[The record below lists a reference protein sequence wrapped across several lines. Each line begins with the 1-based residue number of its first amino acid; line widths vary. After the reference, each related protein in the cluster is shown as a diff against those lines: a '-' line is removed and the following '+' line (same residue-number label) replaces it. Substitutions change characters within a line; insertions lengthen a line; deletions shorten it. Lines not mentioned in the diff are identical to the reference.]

1 MSVRLLLA
9 DDHKIMREGLKA
21 LLDQRA
27 DAQVV
32 AEAENGLEA
41 VQLAQKLRPDIVIM
55 DIGMAGLNGIEAT
68 RQIIADVPGVKV
80 IALSM
85 HSDKR
90 FVIEMLKAGASG
102 YLLKD
107 SAPEEL
113 TSAIRALAANRPYL
127 SPKITDVVL
136 KDYLSTLSQTG
147 PTAFTVLTAREREV
161 LQLIAEGKT
170 TKEIASVLQVSVKTI
185 ETHRQQM
192 MEKLNIRSI
201 AELTKYAVREGLTSL
216 DP

>member
-1 MSVRLLLA
+1 MRLLLA

-21 LLDQRA
+21 LLEQRS
-27 DAQVV
+27 DVQVV

-41 VQLAQKLRPDIVIM
+41 VQLTKKLKPDIVIM

-68 RQIIADVPGVKV
+68 RQIVAGVPGVKV

-90 FVIEMLKAGASG
+90 FVVEMLKAGASG

-113 TSAIRALAANRPYL
+113 ISAMRALAANRPYL

-136 KDYLSTLSQTG
+136 KDYLNTLSQTE

-161 LQLIAEGKT
+161 LQLIAEGKKT
-170 TKEIASVLQVSVKTI
+170 REIASALQVSVKTI

-192 MEKLNIRSI
+192 MEKLNIRSV